1 MLSVQAGLQS
11 FDGVHFHKEEEEAE
25 EEEEEEEEQE
35 RLGGIS
41 ERKSILVVS
50 KKNCPKCNA
59 SVRAI
64 ACTVNYSISQNGDLQ
79 IGYKVKGCVT
89 CMIYMSHCIHCIYI
103 FVTKATLNCLH

>member
-11 FDGVHFHKEEEEAE
+11 FDGVHFRKEEEEAE

-50 KKNCPKCNA
+50 KITAQNA
-59 SVRAI
+59 TPVCVQLHAQSTI
-64 ACTVNYSISQNGDLQ
+64 LFLKMEI
-79 IGYKVKGCVT
+79 YK
-89 CMIYMSHCIHCIYI
+89 
-103 FVTKATLNCLH
+103 

>member
-11 FDGVHFHKEEEEAE
+11 FDGVHFRKEEEEA

-50 KKNCPKCNA
+50 KITAQNA
-59 SVRAI
+59 TPVCVQLHAQSTI
-64 ACTVNYSISQNGDLQ
+64 LFLKMEI
-79 IGYKVKGCVT
+79 YK
-89 CMIYMSHCIHCIYI
+89 
-103 FVTKATLNCLH
+103 